1 MFWLRTV
8 QAAAGGSCSGSRAG
22 GRGREWGVQGV
33 QDQQEEQSGGARSS
47 PMSARRLARLEARL
61 RRLRTAAGAPA
72 EWTAADWQLLAEDGL
87 AAAAEIR
94 HQRWLVQ
101 QWRMLAQPEK
111 A

>member
-1 MFWLRTV
+1 MFWMRAA
-8 QAAAGGSCSGSRAG
+8 QAAAGGPCSGSRAG
-22 GRGREWGVQGV
+22 GRGREWGVQ
-33 QDQQEEQSGGARSS
+33 DEQSGGARSS

-72 EWTAADWQLLAEDGL
+72 DWTAADWQLLAEDGL
-87 AAAAEIR
+87 AAAEIR